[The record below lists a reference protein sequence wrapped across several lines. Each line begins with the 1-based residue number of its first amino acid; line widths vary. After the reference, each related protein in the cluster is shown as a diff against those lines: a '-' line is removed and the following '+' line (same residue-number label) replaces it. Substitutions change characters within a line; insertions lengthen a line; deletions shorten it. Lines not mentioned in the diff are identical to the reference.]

1 MRDPRVYLED
11 MLEGI
16 RRIRSYA
23 HGRSFEDFE
32 RDELVVD
39 GIVRNLEVLGEAA
52 KQTPDELKK
61 THPEVDW
68 RKIAGL
74 RDVLIHQ
81 YFGIDLVIVWDIVQN
96 KLPALEF
103 EVRRILQE
111 LPQSDR
117 G

>member
-23 HGRSFEDFE
+23 LGRSFEDFE

-52 KQTPDELKK
+52 KQIPEELKK

-81 YFGIDLVIVWDIVQN
+81 YFGIDLVIVWDVVQN
-96 KLPALEF
+96 KLPALES

-111 LPQSDR
+111 LPHSGR

>member
-16 RRIRSYA
+16 RRIRSYV

-32 RDELVVD
+32 HDELVVD

-52 KQTPDELKK
+52 KQIPDELKK

-96 KLPALEF
+96 KLPALES
-103 EVRRILQE
+103 EVRRILQQ
-111 LPQSDR
+111 LPPSDR
-117 G
+117 S

>member
-1 MRDPRVYLED
+1 VYLED

-16 RRIRSYA
+16 RRIRSYV
-23 HGRSFEDFE
+23 HGQAFEDFE
-32 RDELVVD
+32 HDELVVD

-52 KQTPDELKK
+52 KHIPDELKK

-96 KLPALEF
+96 KLPTLEF

-117 G
+117 D